1 MQARRRLPPR
11 PDARCLGG
19 PARRGDDHAVSVTPP
34 QSWVLVCGVS
44 FVASLLA
51 WWIDPGALSWQRS
64 SAASQ
69 PWRLWTAAF
78 VHWSLLHLG
87 VNLAAIAIVAAWG
100 WRAAVS
106 RATVWLWL
114 ACWPLVQAALWL
126 RPQVE
131 SYGGMSGVLHAG
143 IAVAAVDVITRR
155 RGTARW
161 IGAAVL
167 AGLSTKVLL
176 EAPWGPA
183 VQRLPGWDI
192 AVVPWSH
199 ACGTVI
205 GTLLAWAW
213 SVAEPLA
220 RRAPPAVD

>member
-1 MQARRRLPPR
+1 MA
-11 PDARCLGG
+11 
-19 PARRGDDHAVSVTPP
+19 VTPP
-34 QSWVLVCGVS
+34 QSWLLICGLS
-44 FVASLLA
+44 FGASLLA
-51 WWIDPGALSWQRS
+51 WAVDPDALSWQR
-64 SAASQ
+64 AVALSQ

-78 VHWSLLHLG
+78 VHWSPMHLG

-114 ACWPLVQAALWL
+114 GCWPLVHVALWL
-126 RPQVE
+126 RPQIE

-143 IAVAAVDVITRR
+143 IAVVAIDVISRR
-155 RGTARW
+155 RGTARR
-161 IGAAVL
+161 IGAVVL

-183 VQRLPGWDI
+183 VQRLSGWDI

-199 ACGTVI
+199 ASGAVI
-205 GTLLAWAW
+205 GIVLACVC
-213 SVAEPLA
+213 SVARA
-220 RRAPPAVD
+220 CSRRAPRSRGP